1 MNQMMMRYMPYTHKT
16 CLCASGAIQMTRGT
30 YVKGDQTMSESDT
43 MSDILKDIADVFI
56 AVTDALKLLDARVSV
71 LENE

>member
-1 MNQMMMRYMPYTHKT
+1 
-16 CLCASGAIQMTRGT
+16 MTRGT

-43 MSDILKDIADVFI
+43 MSDILKDITDVFI
-56 AVTDALKLLDARVSV
+56 AVTNALKLLDARVSV